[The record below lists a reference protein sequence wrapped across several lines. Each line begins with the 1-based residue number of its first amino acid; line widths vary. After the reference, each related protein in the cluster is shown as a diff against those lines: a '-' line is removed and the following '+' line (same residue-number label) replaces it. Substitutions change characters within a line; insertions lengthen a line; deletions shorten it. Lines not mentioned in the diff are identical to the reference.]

1 VDELTRL
8 AIAAGQD
15 DATAMAAFIR
25 ASQSEVW
32 SLCAYLVDEASA
44 DDLAQE
50 TYLRAFRALPSF
62 RAESSARTW
71 LLSIARRVCMDELR
85 QRTRRRRQEK
95 RMLELGGQEWAHTGA
110 TEQVEVRELLSHLSE
125 DRRAAFVLTQI
136 LGLSYEEAANACGTA
151 AGTIA
156 SRVARARSDL
166 IDALGP
172 TAGAGAGPGHER
184 DGPGV
189 TANGHDKQAG
199 SRLRRMMNRR
209 PAGSASGSEEA

>member
-1 VDELTRL
+1 VDELTGL
-8 AIAAGQD
+8 AIAAADPGD
-15 DATAMAAFIR
+15 TAAMAAFIR
-25 ASQSEVW
+25 LSQSQVW

-44 DDLAQE
+44 DDLTQE

-85 QRTRRRRQEK
+85 QRTRRRRQEQ
-95 RMLELGGQEWAHTGA
+95 RMLELGGQEWAETGA

-136 LGLSYEEAANACGTA
+136 LGLSYEETASACGTTS
-151 AGTIA
+151 GTIA

-166 IDALGP
+166 IDALGASP
-172 TAGAGAGPGHER
+172 DGDGPGAVDGHER
-184 DGPGV
+184 RV
-189 TANGHDKQAG
+189 AG
-199 SRLRRMMNRR
+199 RLRRAMLSRR
-209 PAGSASGSEEA
+209 ATAPEEAR

>member
-1 VDELTRL
+1 VDELTGL
-8 AIAAGQD
+8 AIAAADPGD
-15 DATAMAAFIR
+15 PAAMAAFIR
-25 ASQSEVW
+25 LSQPQVW

-44 DDLAQE
+44 DDLTQE

-85 QRTRRRRQEK
+85 QRTRRRRQER
-95 RMLELGGQEWAHTGA
+95 RMLELGGQEWAETGA

-136 LGLSYEEAANACGTA
+136 LGLSYEETASACGTTS
-151 AGTIA
+151 GTIA

-166 IDALGP
+166 IEALG
-172 TAGAGAGPGHER
+172 ASQDG
-184 DGPGV
+184 DGPGTV
-189 TANGHDKQAG
+189 DGHDRRVAG
-199 SRLRRMMNRR
+199 RLRRAMLSRR
-209 PAGSASGSEEA
+209 AAAPEEAR

>member
-1 VDELTRL
+1 VDELTGL
-8 AIAAGQD
+8 AIAAADPGD
-15 DATAMAAFIR
+15 TAAMAAFIR
-25 ASQSEVW
+25 LSQSQVW

-44 DDLAQE
+44 DDLTQE

-85 QRTRRRRQEK
+85 QRTRRRRQEQ
-95 RMLELGGQEWAHTGA
+95 RMLELGGQEWAETGA

-136 LGLSYEEAANACGTA
+136 LGLSYEETASACGTTS
-151 AGTIA
+151 GTIA

-166 IDALGP
+166 IEALGASP
-172 TAGAGAGPGHER
+172 DG
-184 DGPGV
+184 DGPGAV
-189 TANGHDKQAG
+189 DGRVAGRLSRAMQSRRATAP
-199 SRLRRMMNRR
+199 R
-209 PAGSASGSEEA
+209 EAR

>member
-1 VDELTRL
+1 MDELTGL
-8 AIAAGQD
+8 AIAAADPGD
-15 DATAMAAFIR
+15 PAAMAAFIR
-25 ASQSEVW
+25 LSQPQVW

-44 DDLAQE
+44 DDLTQE

-85 QRTRRRRQEK
+85 QRTRRRRQER
-95 RMLELGGQEWAHTGA
+95 RMLELGGQEWAETGA

-136 LGLSYEEAANACGTA
+136 LGLSYEETASACGTTS
-151 AGTIA
+151 GTIA

-166 IDALGP
+166 IEALG
-172 TAGAGAGPGHER
+172 ASQDG
-184 DGPGV
+184 DGPGTV
-189 TANGHDKQAG
+189 DGHDRRVAG
-199 SRLRRMMNRR
+199 RLRRAMLSRR
-209 PAGSASGSEEA
+209 ATAPEEAR